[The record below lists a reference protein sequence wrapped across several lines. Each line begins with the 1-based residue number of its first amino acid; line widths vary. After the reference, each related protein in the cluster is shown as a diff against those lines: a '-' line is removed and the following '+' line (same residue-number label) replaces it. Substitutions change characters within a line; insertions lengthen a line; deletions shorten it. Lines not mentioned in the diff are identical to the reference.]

1 MSMSIN
7 RVPVSAGLLL
17 LVFLF
22 QEAFVNRINF
32 FLGGFALYL
41 SFTIAWILREERTSA
56 VLIGFLA
63 GLIADLS
70 PTLEAPFGLW
80 TFTLT
85 GLAFLIVTYV
95 RGSLDSNLSPLT
107 LSLVTTIFSTFALML
122 FIIFGAILGQDL
134 PSLSVLARE
143 MIGNALWS
151 FVLAPLYI
159 PVAIRTH
166 KLSLSARER

>member
-1 MSMSIN
+1 MSIN
-7 RVPVSAGLLL
+7 RVPISAGLLL

-22 QEAFVNRINF
+22 QETFVNRINF
-32 FLGGFALYL
+32 YLGGFALYL
-41 SFTIAWILREERTSA
+41 AFAIAWILREERSSA

-80 TFTLT
+80 TFSMT

-95 RGSLDSNLSPLT
+95 LGSLDSNMSPLT
-107 LSLVTTIFSTFALML
+107 LSIVTTIFCSIALML
-122 FIIFGAILGQDL
+122 FVIFGAILGQDL
-134 PSLSVLARE
+134 PSLSVLAKE
-143 MIGNALWS
+143 LIGNALWS

-159 PVAIRTH
+159 PIAIRTH

>member
-1 MSMSIN
+1 MSIN
-7 RVPVSAGLLL
+7 RVPISAGLLF

-32 FLGGFALYL
+32 YLGGFTLYL
-41 SFTIAWILREERTSA
+41 AFAIAWILREERSSA

-80 TFTLT
+80 TFTMT

-95 RGSLDSNLSPLT
+95 RGSLDSNMSPLT
-107 LSLVTTIFSTFALML
+107 LSIVTTIFCSIALML
-122 FIIFGAILGQDL
+122 FVIFGAILGQDL

-143 MIGNALWS
+143 LIGNALWS

-159 PVAIRTH
+159 PIAIRTH
-166 KLSLSARER
+166 KLSLSAREK

>member
-1 MSMSIN
+1 MSIN
-7 RVPVSAGLLL
+7 RVPISAGLLL

-22 QEAFVNRINF
+22 QETFVNRINF
-32 FLGGFALYL
+32 YLGGFALYL
-41 SFTIAWILREERTSA
+41 AFAIAWILREERSSA

-80 TFTLT
+80 TFTMT

-95 RGSLDSNLSPLT
+95 LGSLDSNMSPLT
-107 LSLVTTIFSTFALML
+107 LSIVTTIFCSIALML
-122 FIIFGAILGQDL
+122 FVIFGAILGQDL

-143 MIGNALWS
+143 LIGNALWS

-159 PVAIRTH
+159 PIAIRTH

>member
-1 MSMSIN
+1 MSIN
-7 RVPVSAGLLL
+7 RVPISAGLLL

-22 QEAFVNRINF
+22 QETFVNRINF
-32 FLGGFALYL
+32 YLGGFALYL
-41 SFTIAWILREERTSA
+41 AFAIAWILKEERSSA

-80 TFTLT
+80 TFTMT

-95 RGSLDSNLSPLT
+95 LGSLDSNMSPLT
-107 LSLVTTIFSTFALML
+107 LSIVTTIFCSIALML
-122 FIIFGAILGQDL
+122 FVIFGAILGQDL

-143 MIGNALWS
+143 LIGNALWS

-159 PVAIRTH
+159 PIAIRTH

>member
-1 MSMSIN
+1 MSIN
-7 RVPVSAGLLL
+7 RVPISAGLLL

-41 SFTIAWILREERTSA
+41 AFAIAWILREERSSA

-80 TFTLT
+80 TFTMT

-95 RGSLDSNLSPLT
+95 LGSLDSNMSPLT
-107 LSLVTTIFSTFALML
+107 LSIVTTIFCSTALML
-122 FIIFGAILGQDL
+122 FVIFGAILGQDL

-143 MIGNALWS
+143 LIGNALWS

-159 PVAIRTH
+159 PIAIRTH

>member
-1 MSMSIN
+1 MSIN
-7 RVPVSAGLLL
+7 RVPISAGLLL

-32 FLGGFALYL
+32 YLGGFTLYL
-41 SFTIAWILREERTSA
+41 AFAIAWILREERSSA

-80 TFTLT
+80 TFTMT

-95 RGSLDSNLSPLT
+95 RGSLDSNMSPLT
-107 LSLVTTIFSTFALML
+107 LSIVTTIFCSTALML
-122 FIIFGAILGQDL
+122 FVIFGAILGQDL

-143 MIGNALWS
+143 LIGNALWS

-159 PVAIRTH
+159 PIAIRTH

>member
-1 MSMSIN
+1 MSIN
-7 RVPVSAGLLL
+7 RVPNSAGLLL

-22 QEAFVNRINF
+22 QEAFINRINF
-32 FLGGFALYL
+32 YLGGFTLYL
-41 SFTIAWILREERTSA
+41 AFAIAWILREERSSA

-80 TFTLT
+80 TFTMT

-95 RGSLDSNLSPLT
+95 RGSLDSNMSSLT
-107 LSLVTTIFSTFALML
+107 LSIVTTIFCSIALML
-122 FIIFGAILGQDL
+122 FVIFGAILGQDL

-143 MIGNALWS
+143 LIGNALWS

-159 PVAIRTH
+159 PIAIRTH

>member
-1 MSMSIN
+1 MSIN
-7 RVPVSAGLLL
+7 RVPISAGLLL

-22 QEAFVNRINF
+22 QETFVNRINF
-32 FLGGFALYL
+32 YLGGFALYL
-41 SFTIAWILREERTSA
+41 AFAIAWILREERSSA
-56 VLIGFLA
+56 VLIGFLT

-80 TFTLT
+80 TFTMT
-85 GLAFLIVTYV
+85 GLAFLIITYV

-107 LSLVTTIFSTFALML
+107 LSIVTTIFSTIALML
-122 FIIFGAILGQDL
+122 FVIFGAILGQDL

-143 MIGNALWS
+143 LIGNALWS

-159 PVAIRTH
+159 PIAIRTH

>member
-1 MSMSIN
+1 MSIN

-22 QEAFVNRINF
+22 QEAFVNRVNF
-32 FLGGFALYL
+32 FLGGLALYL
-41 SFTIAWILREERTSA
+41 AFAIAWILREERSSA

-80 TFTLT
+80 TFTMT

-95 RGSLDSNLSPLT
+95 RGSLDSNLSPLA
-107 LSLVTTIFSTFALML
+107 LSIVTTIFSTIALML
-122 FIIFGAILGQDL
+122 FVVFGAILGQDL

-143 MIGNALWS
+143 LLGNALWS
-151 FVLAPLYI
+151 FVLAPIYI

>member
-1 MSMSIN
+1 MSIN
-7 RVPVSAGLLL
+7 RVPISAGLLL

-22 QEAFVNRINF
+22 QETFVNRINF
-32 FLGGFALYL
+32 YLGGFALYL
-41 SFTIAWILREERTSA
+41 AFAIAWILREERSSA

-80 TFTLT
+80 TFTMT

-95 RGSLDSNLSPLT
+95 LGSLDSNMSPLT
-107 LSLVTTIFSTFALML
+107 LSIVTTIFCSIALML
-122 FIIFGAILGQDL
+122 FVIFGAILGQDL
-134 PSLSVLARE
+134 PSLSVLAKE
-143 MIGNALWS
+143 LIGNALWS

-159 PVAIRTH
+159 PIAIRTH